1 MKRTHYR
8 EPEQGNRRHGI
19 KPLTRRLSLRLRCAR
34 PGHASGQGPETRTG
48 WNSFWSGLMSWRRAA
63 RF

>member
-8 EPEQGNRRHGI
+8 EHEQSNRRHGI

-34 PGHASGQGPETRTG
+34 PGQVSGQGPETRTG
-48 WNSFWSGLMSWRRAA
+48 WNSFWSGLL
-63 RF
+63 